1 MEVERRIRLTEM
13 SSLERFMRAL
23 HLEEPDTVPV
33 TFSYVDPFAE
43 LNERKKQLGYG
54 RFHDLVRND
63 TDIILPKGPKA
74 PGIFYSS
81 TDQAKSET
89 KTQERGRHYYH
100 CDTLSTPLGTL
111 QARRKSEKDISTSW
125 TYEGY
130 IKSEEDVEK
139 ILSIPY
145 DPLEVDASPLKDAQS
160 MLKGRGIVATG
171 IVDPVCSCAGLFTLR
186 DFALTASQQGRVMRK
201 LLRFFATRTEE
212 YTRQLSEQTTE
223 VFYRIVG
230 PEYVTPPIL
239 PPKLFHEYVV
249 PYDRRIVRI
258 IKDTDNIAAI
268 HCHGRIG
275 AVLDGM
281 RMIDPQALEPIEPP
295 PQGNVTLAE
304 LKERMGDK
312 TCLMGYIQYNDLE
325 FDRPENIRAKVC
337 SAISQAGAGGGYVLF
352 PTAEPIARIS
362 GRLLANQ
369 RMFVSA
375 GREFGRYV

>member
-1 MEVERRIRLTEM
+1 M

-23 HLEEPDTVPV
+23 HLEEPDRVPV

-43 LNERKKQLGYG
+43 LDERRKRLGYA
-54 RFHDLVRND
+54 RFNELVRKG

-74 PGIFYSS
+74 RGIFYSS
-81 TDQAKSET
+81 TDQAKIET
-89 KTQERGRHYYH
+89 RTEERGRYYYR

-130 IKSEEDVEK
+130 IKSEEDVAK

-145 DPLEVDASPLKDAQS
+145 DPPEVDASPLKDAQR

-171 IVDPVCSCAGLFTLR
+171 IADPICSCADLFTLR
-186 DFALTASQQGRVMRK
+186 DFALTASYKGRAMRK
-201 LLRFFATRTEE
+201 LLRFFAARTEE
-212 YTRQLSEQTTE
+212 YTRQMSEQTTD

-258 IKDTDNIAAI
+258 IRSTDNVAAI

-275 AVLDGM
+275 AVVDGM
-281 RMIDPQALEPIEPP
+281 RTINPHALEPIEPP

-304 LKERMGDK
+304 LKERIGDK

-325 FDRPENIRAKVC
+325 FNRPETIREKVR

-362 GRLLANQ
+362 TRLLANQ
-369 RMFVSA
+369 RAFVSS
-375 GREFGRYV
+375 GREFGRYG